1 MSNCVIWLAGV
12 CGCGTFY
19 LGSDGPMQ
27 DKTAALTNLLISAI
41 RDVSPPHNLKDV
53 LLSIQNDGLQDDLVG
68 VGITKPSIPQ

>member
-1 MSNCVIWLAGV
+1 
-12 CGCGTFY
+12 
-19 LGSDGPMQ
+19 MQ
-27 DKTAALTNLLISAI
+27 DKTAALTNLLIFAI